1 MTEYVK
7 WVSTDKKTD
16 VIHPDDKIFVYV
28 KDYCSCSKRACL
40 ALKNHANLAIFELTK
55 KHFVD
60 FGLQKEMPTT
70 EDPEILASAFS
81 FKTVPQIFVYRNKT
95 PYYFGDSSKLLTH
108 LAASS
113 AKSSKYSLA
122 LKM

>member
-1 MTEYVK
+1 MT

-16 VIHPDDKIFVYV
+16 VILPDDKIFVYV

-70 EDPEILASAFS
+70 EKEADELANAFS

-113 AKSSKYSLA
+113 AKSSKNSLA

>member
-7 WVSTDKKTD
+7 WVSTSKKTD
-16 VIHPDDKIFVYV
+16 VIQPNDKVFVYV
-28 KDYCSCSKRACL
+28 KDYCGCSKRACL

-55 KHFVD
+55 KQFVD
-60 FGLQKEMPTT
+60 FGLRNKMHTT
-70 EDPEILASAFS
+70 EDTKKLASAFS

-108 LAASS
+108 LAASN
-113 AKSSKYSLA
+113 AKTRGYSPA
-122 LKM
+122 LKI